1 MSNGSVSFND
11 FFIKYILLVSAGM
24 VYKMLISS
32 YIFWREDERKKKKLL
47 TRCTNGRGQKRKTK
61 IISSFTLNSVLNF
74 EGRSQQPART
84 RQREHGHNNT
94 WDPAILH

>member
-32 YIFWREDERKKKKLL
+32 YIFWREDERKKKTPNKMH
-47 TRCTNGRGQKRKTK
+47 KRKGSK
-61 IISSFTLNSVLNF
+61 KKDQDHIIIYAELS
-74 EGRSQQPART
+74 P
-84 RQREHGHNNT
+84 
-94 WDPAILH
+94 